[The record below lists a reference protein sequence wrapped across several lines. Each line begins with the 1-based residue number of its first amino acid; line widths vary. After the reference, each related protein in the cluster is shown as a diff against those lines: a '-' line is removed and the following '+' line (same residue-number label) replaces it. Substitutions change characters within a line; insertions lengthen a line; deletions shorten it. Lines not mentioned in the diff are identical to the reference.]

1 MREPLVAIVGRPN
14 VGKSTLFNR
23 IVGKRVS
30 IVNDE
35 PGVTRDRIFYRA
47 NWQDD
52 NFVLV
57 DTGGLDFEN
66 QDEISV
72 NIVKQA
78 KIAIEMAD
86 VIVFVVD
93 GKQGLTSS
101 DRDVV
106 EVLRKSKKKI
116 ILAVNK
122 IDNYDENLKYEYYE
136 LGLGEPILISS
147 LHGKGVGDLLDLVV
161 SHFPKDLKTDEE
173 DDSIKIAIVGK
184 PNAGKSSLI
193 NRLVGEERVIVSGI
207 AGTTRD
213 SVNIPFKYNGKKY
226 SLIDTAGMRRK
237 SKIED
242 NTVERFSII
251 RSLDSIRNADIV
263 LLVIDV
269 TQEISDQDLK
279 IASFINEENKPSIV
293 VLNKWDLV
301 EKDTNTMHK
310 FEEKLS
316 TELAFMSYYK
326 SVYLSALT
334 GKRTEKLMPTID
346 AVLENAHRKVSA
358 GDLND
363 VLQDAYMLNS
373 PAYKKNKKLRIFYAT
388 QSGVVPPTF
397 VLFVNDINLM
407 ETNYLRYLENN
418 IRKAFNFEGTPIR
431 ITMKCKK
438 EEDI

>member
-1 MREPLVAIVGRPN
+1 LVAIVGRPN

-23 IVGKRVS
+23 VVGKRIS

-47 NWQDD
+47 NWQDN
-52 NFVLV
+52 NFILV

-93 GKQGLTSS
+93 GRQGLTSS

-147 LHGKGVGDLLDLVV
+147 LHGKGVGDLLDEVV
-161 SHFPKDLKTDEE
+161 GHFPKDLKTDEE

-269 TQEISDQDLK
+269 TENISDQDMK
-279 IASFINEENKPSIV
+279 IASFINEENKPSII
-293 VLNKWDLV
+293 VLNKWDLI
-301 EKDTNTMHK
+301 EKDTHTMHK
-310 FEEKLS
+310 FEENLS
-316 TELAFMSYYK
+316 KELAFMPYFK

-407 ETNYLRYLENN
+407 ENNYLRYLENN